1 METIQIFL
9 AFVTVAGTVGGA
21 CVYFGHQVKA
31 VVEDVKVPLTELKV
45 AVDALTKDHQRLE
58 AKLEKL
64 DEKVDR
70 LRSTS

>member
-21 CVYFGHQVKA
+21 CLYFGHEVKT
-31 VVEDVKVPLTELKV
+31 VVEEVKIPLTELKV

-64 DEKVDR
+64 DENVDR
-70 LRSTS
+70 LRRTP

>member
-21 CVYFGHQVKA
+21 CLYFGHQVKT
-31 VVEDVKVPLTELKV
+31 VVEEVKIPLTELKV

-64 DEKVDR
+64 DENVDR
-70 LRSTS
+70 LRRTP